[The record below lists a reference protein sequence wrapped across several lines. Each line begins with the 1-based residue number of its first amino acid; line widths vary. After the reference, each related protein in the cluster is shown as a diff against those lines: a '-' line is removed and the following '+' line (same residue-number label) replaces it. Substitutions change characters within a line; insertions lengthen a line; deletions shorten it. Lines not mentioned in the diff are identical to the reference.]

1 MIPKDFLKAVA
12 TERSVS
18 KTELEVLFR
27 ALDGQSTEAIASG
40 LKVKPEAVRKRLGE
54 VYKKFHIP
62 GAGPGK
68 LAKLQKILVDLY
80 QQNASESI
88 VPAGARTKVLTAN
101 RVDWDSAPD
110 VSSFYGRAPELA
122 TLEQWIVSD
131 RCRLVA
137 LLGMGGIGKTS
148 LAVRIAQQIQDKFE
162 YVIWRSLRHAPPLK
176 DLLLDLLLA
185 QNKAVPKLEDIDE
198 LISEAIERF
207 GTYRCLLVLDNLETI
222 LQSKELVGQYRPG
235 YEDYGELLRRFA
247 EAPHNSCLLLTS
259 QEKPKKIAQLEG
271 DVLPVR
277 SLFLTGLKEPDAK
290 QILQAKGLSGEVKWK
305 ILMQLYRGNPLALKI
320 VATTIRE
327 LFNGNVAQFLKHK
340 MLVFGDIQDL
350 LDEPLSRLSDLE
362 QEIIYWLAIER
373 QPISLE
379 RLRADMMLPEVV
391 RELLEALGSLGR
403 RSLLETSTEADESL
417 FTLQPTV
424 MEYVTNQF
432 IERVAAE
439 ICELIEHQ
447 QIAQTQLFKSHA
459 IAEHMLVPLWHRLR
473 TIIRNETKIKESL
486 AELLPKLQDQSSLEI
501 RYATVNAQNLL
512 AIVPDIQVV
521 SPLVSQPVSPIAQ

>member
-1 MIPKDFLKAVA
+1 MIPQDFLEAVA

-18 KTELEVLFR
+18 QIELQVLSR

-80 QQNASESI
+80 QQNASEST
-88 VPAGARTKVLTAN
+88 VPAGVRTKVLTAN
-101 RVDWDSAPD
+101 RIDWDSAPD
-110 VSSFYGRAPELA
+110 VSSFYGRASELA

-148 LAVRIAQQIQDKFE
+148 LAVRIAQQIQDRFE

-176 DLLLDLLLA
+176 DLLLDLMFA
-185 QNKAVPKLEDIDE
+185 ETKAVPKLENIDD

-235 YEDYGELLRRFA
+235 YEEYGELLRRFA

-290 QILQAKGLSGEVKWK
+290 QILQAKGLSGEGKWK
-305 ILMQLYRGNPLALKI
+305 ILIQLYRGNPLALKI

-327 LFNGNVAQFLKHK
+327 LFNGNVAQFLKQK

-403 RSLLETSTEADESL
+403 RSLLETSTEADLSL

-439 ICELIEHQ
+439 ICDLIKHQ

-459 IAEHMLVPLWHRLR
+459 IAEHMLVPLCHRLR
-473 TIIRNETKIKESL
+473 TIIRNETKIKDFL
-486 AELLPKLQDQSSLEI
+486 AEILPKLQEKSSLEI

-512 AIVPDIQVV
+512 GIVPDIPVV
-521 SPLVSQPVSPIAQ
+521 SPPVSQNNSPIAQ